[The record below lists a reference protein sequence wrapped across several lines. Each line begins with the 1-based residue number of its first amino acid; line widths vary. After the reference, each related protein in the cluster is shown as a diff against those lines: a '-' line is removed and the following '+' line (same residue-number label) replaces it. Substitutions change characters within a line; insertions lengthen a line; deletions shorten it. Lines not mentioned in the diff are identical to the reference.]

1 MDNLFIL
8 HSLFNILKNKK
19 KKLHCALVDFAKA
32 FDTVWRDGLW
42 HKLLLNNMNGNMFNV
57 IVNMYKDTKSRIV
70 YKNSMSEFFP
80 CSNGVRQGENLSPF
94 LFVLFLNDLETF
106 LETCDVEG
114 LKTVS
119 SELKD
124 KLNLYLKLF
133 IILYADDTVIMAESD
148 ADLQKQLDSFS
159 DYCDIWRLKVNVEK
173 SKIVVFSQGR
183 TPNNLKFNFNGKQL
197 QIVDEFNYLGVLL
210 TKNGNFNKSKMFSV
224 HKGAKAMYEVL
235 KLGRIQ
241 SFDKLS
247 TRPI

>member
-1 MDNLFIL
+1 MTLDNLFIL
-8 HSLFNILKNKK
+8 QSLFNILKNKK
-19 KKLHCALVDFAKA
+19 KKLHCAFVDFAKA

-114 LKTVS
+114 LKTIS

-124 KLNLYLKLF
+124 KLKLYLKHTDF
-133 IILYADDTVIMAESD
+133 Y
-148 ADLQKQLDSFS
+148 
-159 DYCDIWRLKVNVEK
+159 
-173 SKIVVFSQGR
+173 
-183 TPNNLKFNFNGKQL
+183 
-197 QIVDEFNYLGVLL
+197 
-210 TKNGNFNKSKMFSV
+210 
-224 HKGAKAMYEVL
+224 
-235 KLGRIQ
+235 
-241 SFDKLS
+241 
-247 TRPI
+247 

>member
-1 MDNLFIL
+1 
-8 HSLFNILKNKK
+8 
-19 KKLHCALVDFAKA
+19 
-32 FDTVWRDGLW
+32 
-42 HKLLLNNMNGNMFNV
+42 MFNV

-70 YKNSMSEFFP
+70 YKNSMSEFFL
-80 CSNGVRQGENLSPF
+80 CSNGIRQVENVSPF
-94 LFVLFLNDLETF
+94 LFALFLNDLETF

-124 KLNLYLKLF
+124 KLNLYLKFF
-133 IILYADDTVIMAESD
+133 IILYADDTVIMAESA

-197 QIVDEFNYLGVLL
+197 QIVDEFNYLGVL
-210 TKNGNFNKSKMFSV
+210 
-224 HKGAKAMYEVL
+224 
-235 KLGRIQ
+235 
-241 SFDKLS
+241 
-247 TRPI
+247 

>member
-1 MDNLFIL
+1 VF
-8 HSLFNILKNKK
+8 
-19 KKLHCALVDFAKA
+19 VDFAKA

-57 IVNMYKDTKSRIV
+57 IVNMYKDAKSRIV

-80 CSNGVRQGENLSPF
+80 CSNVVRQGENLSSF
-94 LFVLFLNDLETF
+94 LFALFLNDLETIM
-106 LETCDVEG
+106 ETCDVEG

-133 IILYADDTVIMAESD
+133 IILYVDDTVIMAESA

-159 DYCDIWRLKVNVEK
+159 DYCNIWRLKVNVEK
-173 SKIVVFSQGR
+173 SKIVVFPQGR

-197 QIVDEFNYLGVLL
+197 EIVDEFNYLGVLL
-210 TKNGNFNKSKMFSV
+210 TKNANFINPRCLLVIKVQKQCMRF
-224 HKGAKAMYEVL
+224 
-235 KLGRIQ
+235 
-241 SFDKLS
+241 
-247 TRPI
+247 